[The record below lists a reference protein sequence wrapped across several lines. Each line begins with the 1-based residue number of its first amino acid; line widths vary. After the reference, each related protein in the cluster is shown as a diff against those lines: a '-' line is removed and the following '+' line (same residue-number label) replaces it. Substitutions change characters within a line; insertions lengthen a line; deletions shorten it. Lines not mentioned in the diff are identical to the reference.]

1 MKGKSSLL
9 ALILGIIVP
18 SIVLGFV
25 KGPVP
30 GKDQN
35 IDSLETTVETK
46 VLTGGESRTVSV
58 LQEDG
63 SFTEMDLESYLIGV
77 LLCEM
82 PVDFDIEAL
91 KAQAVVARTYT
102 LRRCLVVDKH
112 DDNAVC
118 TSPECCQG
126 YIDPATY
133 TDEQLQKIEEAVYA
147 TTNQVLL
154 YDGALIEA
162 TYFSCSGGMTEDAK
176 AVWGEDIPYLQARE
190 SPGEEKADHYS
201 DSVRYSVD
209 EFQNRLGI
217 SAVGPAESLVQNITY
232 TQGGGVDRMTIGGTD
247 FTGVQLR
254 KMLDLRSTAMIITAI
269 GDTVTITT
277 KGFGHRVGMS
287 QYGAEAMALNGD
299 SYEQILAH
307 YYSGAELTEFN
318 GFD

>member
-35 IDSLETTVETK
+35 VDSLETTVETK

-201 DSVRYSVD
+201 DIVRYSLD

-217 SAVGPAESLVQNITY
+217 SAAGPAESLVQNITY

>member
-35 IDSLETTVETK
+35 VDSLETTVETK

-201 DSVRYSVD
+201 DIVRYSLD

-217 SAVGPAESLVQNITY
+217 SAAGPAESLVQNITY

-247 FTGVQLR
+247 FTGV
-254 KMLDLRSTAMIITAI
+254 
-269 GDTVTITT
+269 
-277 KGFGHRVGMS
+277 
-287 QYGAEAMALNGD
+287 
-299 SYEQILAH
+299 
-307 YYSGAELTEFN
+307 
-318 GFD
+318 